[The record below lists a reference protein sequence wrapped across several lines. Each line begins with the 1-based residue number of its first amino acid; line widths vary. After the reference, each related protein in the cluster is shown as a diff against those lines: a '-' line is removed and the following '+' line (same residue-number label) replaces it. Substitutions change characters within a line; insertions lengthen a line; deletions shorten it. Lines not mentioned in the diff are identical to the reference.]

1 MVKTMTRLTK
11 TIAKEEM
18 LGKVMARVATM
29 NKDELGKL
37 YDQLFGDVVEEPK
50 NEVKEEPKAE
60 PKKAKEEPKAKKTKG
75 VRPKQIL
82 KADGFDRDLYEAH
95 ARYLGLWVEG
105 AGKDGQGKVKSKK
118 ARQEVYKSL
127 YKDYVA
133 K

>member
-1 MVKTMTRLTK
+1 MRTAKAMS
-11 TIAKEEM
+11 KEEIM
-18 LGKVMARVATM
+18 GKVMARVATM

-60 PKKAKEEPKAKKTKG
+60 EPKAEEPKKTKG
-75 VRPKQIL
+75 ARPKRIL
-82 KADGFDRDLYEAH
+82 KKDGFDRDLYEAH

>member
-1 MVKTMTRLTK
+1 MTRLTK

-37 YDQLFGDVVEEPK
+37 YDQLFGDVTESQKVEEPK

-60 PKKAKEEPKAKKTKG
+60 EPKKTKPKAKG

-118 ARQEVYKSL
+118 ARQEVYASL

>member
-1 MVKTMTRLTK
+1 MTRLTK

-50 NEVKEEPKAE
+50 NEV
-60 PKKAKEEPKAKKTKG
+60 KEEPKAKKTKG

>member
-1 MVKTMTRLTK
+1 MTRLTK

-60 PKKAKEEPKAKKTKG
+60 EPKKTKKTKG
-75 VRPKQIL
+75 ARPKQIL

-118 ARQEVYKSL
+118 ARQEVYASL

>member
-1 MVKTMTRLTK
+1 MRTTK
-11 TIAKEEM
+11 AMSKEEIM
-18 LGKVMARVATM
+18 GKVMARVATM

-60 PKKAKEEPKAKKTKG
+60 PEKAEPKK
-75 VRPKQIL
+75 VRPKRIL
-82 KADGFDRDLYEAH
+82 KKDGFDRDLYEAH